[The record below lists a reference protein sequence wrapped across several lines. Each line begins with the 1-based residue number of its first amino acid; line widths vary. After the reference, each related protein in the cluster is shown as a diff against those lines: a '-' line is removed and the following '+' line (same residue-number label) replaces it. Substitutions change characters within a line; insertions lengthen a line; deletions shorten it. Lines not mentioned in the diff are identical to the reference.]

1 MSQAIPMMLEK
12 QENKS
17 STVGTQIR
25 VPRAMGMGVEADH
38 EEIFLGLWG
47 HVTQYKLLRSSK
59 LSQHPMT

>member
-1 MSQAIPMMLEK
+1 MPQGHFHDAREAGK
-12 QENKS
+12 KS

-25 VPRAMGMGVEADH
+25 VPRAMGMGVGADH
-38 EEIFLGLWG
+38 EGIFLGLWG